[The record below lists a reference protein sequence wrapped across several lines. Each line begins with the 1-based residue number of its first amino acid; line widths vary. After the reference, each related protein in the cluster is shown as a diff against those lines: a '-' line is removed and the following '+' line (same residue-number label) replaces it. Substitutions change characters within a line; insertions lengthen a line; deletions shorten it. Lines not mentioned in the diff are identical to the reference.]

1 MKKTLIFIVLMLLFI
16 SCGTK
21 IAKKEISVNIYMYGG
36 SQEINNFMDNI
47 ITPELEKN
55 YSIILNRIPIVNIKD
70 ILNKLIVEKEAK
82 KTTGTVDIL
91 WVNGEN
97 FKVLK
102 DSDVLWK
109 NFLGELSS
117 LKYIKKSTYQK
128 DFGEKIL
135 GLEAPWG
142 ESQFNFIYK
151 DSTNENIKPFTD
163 AQSLLNYAKNNPGKF
178 TYPTVIDHTGNAFVR
193 NIALD
198 ILGYENIL
206 SMNSERL
213 KKELNIVWS
222 YFNTLSPYLWRN
234 GETYPEGEGKIDT
247 MFSSGEL
254 DIAMGY
260 TINKVNSKI
269 DAGLFSSLSK
279 SFLLDKG
286 TLFNNHYLTIPKNA
300 PNKEGA
306 LIVIDYLLS
315 PEAQLLK
322 QDPKNWGDFTVINL
336 ETLAPELKN
345 KFEKFLNN
353 NNLPTSLELSEK
365 RIEELSPDKL
375 KVIQEGWLEN
385 VGNKNN

>member
-1 MKKTLIFIVLMLLFI
+1 MKKTLFFIVFTLLFL
-16 SCGTK
+16 SCGK
-21 IAKKEISVNIYMYGG
+21 EVLKKETSVNIYMYGG
-36 SQEINNFMDNI
+36 SEEINNFMDNI

-55 YSIILNRIPIVNIKD
+55 HFIILNRIPILNIKD
-70 ILNKLIVEKEAK
+70 ILNKLIVEKEAG
-82 KTTGTVDIL
+82 KTKGTVDIL

-102 DSDVLWK
+102 DSNVLWK
-109 NFLGELSS
+109 NFIGELENI
-117 LKYIKKSTYQK
+117 KYVKKSTYQK
-128 DFGEKIL
+128 DFGEEIL

-142 ESQFNFIYK
+142 EAQFNFIYK
-151 DSTNENIKPFTD
+151 DFSNQNIKPFND
-163 AQSLLNYAKNNPGKF
+163 AQSLMDYAKNNPGKF
-178 TYPTVIDHTGNAFVR
+178 AYPTVIDHTGNAFVR
-193 NIALD
+193 NIALN
-198 ILGYENIL
+198 ILGYENVL
-206 SMNSERL
+206 SMDKEKL
-213 KKELNIVWS
+213 KKELEVVWF
-222 YFNTLSPYLWRN
+222 YFNTLSPYLWRK
-234 GETYPEGEGKIDT
+234 GETYPEGEGKIDS
-247 MFSSGEL
+247 MFSRGEI
-254 DIAMGY
+254 DITMGY

-269 DAGLFSSLSK
+269 DAGLYPNESK

-306 LIVIDYLLS
+306 LVVINYLLS

-336 ETLAPELKN
+336 ETLTFELKN

-353 NNLPTSLELSEK
+353 NNMPTSFELSEK

-385 VGNKNN
+385 VGKKTN

>member
-1 MKKTLIFIVLMLLFI
+1 MKKTLILIVLTLLFI
-16 SCGTK
+16 SCGNE
-21 IAKKEISVNIYMYGG
+21 ASKKETPVNIYMYGG

-47 ITPELEKN
+47 ITPELEKKH
-55 YSIILNRIPIVNIKD
+55 SIILNRVPILNIKD
-70 ILNKLIVEKEAK
+70 ILNKLIVEKEAG
-82 KTTGTVDIL
+82 KTTGTIDIL

-102 DSDVLWK
+102 DSNVLWK
-109 NFLGELSS
+109 NFLGELES
-117 LKYIKKSTYQK
+117 LKYIKESTYQK
-128 DFGEKIL
+128 DFGEGIL

-142 ESQFNFIYK
+142 ESQFNFIYR
-151 DSTNENIKPFTD
+151 DSANENIKPFND
-163 AQSLLNYAKNNPGKF
+163 AQSLMSYAKNNPGKF
-178 TYPTVIDHTGNAFVR
+178 AYPTVIDHTGNAFVR

-198 ILGYENIL
+198 ILGYENVL

-213 KKELNIVWS
+213 KKELNVVWS
-222 YFNTLSPYLWRN
+222 YFNTLSPYLWRK
-234 GETYPEGEGKIDT
+234 GETYPEGEGKIDS
-247 MFSSGEL
+247 MFSKGEI

-269 DAGLFSSLSK
+269 DAGLFPSLSK

-336 ETLAPELKN
+336 ETLTPELKN